1 MIDVGSDDG
10 VFVID
15 ATVHAFNFLP
25 SNYNADFVP
34 ELMQMLYHGATKMFS
49 PPDPKWVMTWE
60 QFIGAFPLYPD
71 LLHETLFG
79 ESGIDIAVYHG
90 VPLEGVYK
98 DGSSP
103 IWVAKAVREL
113 FPERMYIYCPLYPWR
128 DDAFDE
134 IDRMVEQDRPIGI
147 KFYPLD
153 VIDNQFRPTRMND
166 EMTFRVVEHAAK
178 RGIRM
183 IAVHKAVPLG
193 PLPLEPF
200 GNVSDCA
207 EIVGAFPDVTFEIVH
222 GGIAFLEETAQ
233 LVADHRNVTINL
245 EGTASFAVRMADKLI
260 PILETFLDA
269 GAADRMFWSS
279 AAMGNHPQPPLEY
292 FWNLDLPSGR
302 LTREVKTD
310 IVGRN
315 FARYLG
321 WDLDEKRRLLAADRY
336 GQQQE
341 RNAPWSY
348 LNSHW
353 PTGVTA

>member
-1 MIDVGSDDG
+1 MIDDD

-15 ATVHAFNFLP
+15 ATVHAFNFMP

-49 PPDPKWVMTWE
+49 PPDDPQWVMTWE
-60 QFIGAFPLYPD
+60 QFIGAFRLYPA

-113 FPERMYIYCPLYPWR
+113 FPERMYLYCPLYPWR
-128 DDAFDE
+128 EDALDE
-134 IDRMVEQDRPIGI
+134 IDRMVEQDQPIGL

-153 VIDNQFRPTRMND
+153 VIDNVFAPTRMND
-166 EMTFRVVEHAAK
+166 DTTYEVVEHAAK
-178 RGIRM
+178 RGISM

-200 GNVSDCA
+200 GNVADCG
-207 EIVGAFPDVTFEIVH
+207 EIVKAFPDTTFEIVH
-222 GGIAFLEETAQ
+222 GGVAFLEETAQ
-233 LVADHRNVTINL
+233 LVADNPNVAINL
-245 EGTASFAVRMADKLI
+245 EGTAGFAVQMVDKLV
-260 PILETFLDA
+260 PIIETFLDA

-279 AAMGNHPQPPLEY
+279 AAMGNHPRPPLEA
-292 FWNLDLPSGR
+292 FWELEVPSGR
-302 LTREVKTD
+302 LTRDVKVD
-310 IVGRN
+310 ILGRN
-315 FARYLG
+315 FARTLG
-321 WDLDEKRRLLAADRY
+321 WNLDDKQKVLAADRY
-336 GQQQE
+336 GEQCGP
-341 RNAPWSY
+341 NAPWSY
-348 LNSHW
+348 LNANW
-353 PTGVTA
+353 TPA

>member
-1 MIDVGSDDG
+1 MIDDD
-10 VFVID
+10 VFVVD

-25 SNYNADFVP
+25 TNYNADFLP

-90 VPLEGVYK
+90 VPLEGIYK

-113 FPERMYIYCPLYPWR
+113 FPERMFLYCPLYPWR
-128 DDAFDE
+128 DDALDE
-134 IDRMVEQDRPIGI
+134 IDRMVELDQPIGL
-147 KFYPLD
+147 KFYPID
-153 VIDNQFRPTRMND
+153 VIDNTIKPTRMND
-166 EMTFRVVEHAAK
+166 ETTFRVIGHAAK
-178 RGIRM
+178 RGINM
-183 IAVHKAVPLG
+183 IAIHKAVPLG

-207 EIVGAFPDVTFEIVH
+207 EIVKAFPGVTFEIVH

-233 LVADHRNVTINL
+233 LVADHPNVAINL
-245 EGTASFAVRMADKLI
+245 EGTASFAVQMSDQLT
-260 PILETFLDA
+260 PILEEFLDA

-279 AAMGNHPQPPLEY
+279 AAMGNHPRPALEC
-292 FWNLDLPSGR
+292 FWNFEVPSGR
-302 LTREVKTD
+302 LTREVKAD

-315 FARYLG
+315 FARHLG
-321 WDLDEKRRLLAADRY
+321 WDLDAKRSLIGDDRY
-336 GQQQE
+336 ARQE
-341 RNAPWSY
+341 SLREPWTFLNA
-348 LNSHW
+348 NW
-353 PTGVTA
+353 PPA